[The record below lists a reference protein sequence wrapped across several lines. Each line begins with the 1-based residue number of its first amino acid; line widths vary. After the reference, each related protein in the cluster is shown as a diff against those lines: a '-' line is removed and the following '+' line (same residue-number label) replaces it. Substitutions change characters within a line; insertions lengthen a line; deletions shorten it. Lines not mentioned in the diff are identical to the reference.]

1 MIQIV
6 EMTYQ
11 EKYDMYMK
19 LEKESLVKMLIEC
32 NKHLERLSLQPFI
45 DTKENNE

>member
-1 MIQIV
+1 MQIK

-19 LEKESLVKMLIEC
+19 LDKESLVKMLIQC
-32 NKHLERLSLQPFI
+32 NELLDLAIINKKRFNS
-45 DTKENNE
+45 

>member
-1 MIQIV
+1 MQIK

-19 LEKESLVKMLIEC
+19 LDKKQIVKMLIEC
-32 NKHLERLSLQPFI
+32 NEHLDVVLTSKKDLI
-45 DTKENNE
+45 VK

>member
-1 MIQIV
+1 MMQIK

-19 LEKESLVKMLIEC
+19 LDKESLVKMLIQC
-32 NKHLERLSLQPFI
+32 NELLDLAIINKKDLI
-45 DTKENNE
+45 VK

>member
-1 MIQIV
+1 MQIK

-19 LEKESLVKMLIEC
+19 LDKESLVKMLIQC
-32 NKHLERLSLQPFI
+32 NELLDLAIINKKDLI
-45 DTKENNE
+45 VK